1 MLSRVAETIY
11 WIGRYQ
17 ERAENTARLVT
28 VNTNLM
34 LDLPPQVAPG
44 WDALISLL
52 GCNSAYDE
60 RHPEFTERR
69 VANFLI
75 SDESHTGSIISIIGM
90 LRENARTI
98 REILPREA
106 WEAINSYHQHAV
118 DSKPSSFSR
127 QGRHRYLE
135 EIIAGSQLL
144 TGLLAGSMSHD
155 TAYRFLN
162 LGRKLERADMTT
174 RIIDVRSEN
183 PIPDDAPELSPF
195 EDILWMSMLKSLS
208 AYQMYRQHMQ
218 VRIRRYDVLK
228 FLFQIP
234 TFPRSLSYCLENISF
249 NLSRLPKNRS
259 PIRVLRKIEKKIDT
273 MPLEKMDN
281 QILHNFI
288 DEIQIMLGE
297 LHESM
302 AKTYFPPAMD
312 DAA

>member
-34 LDLPPQVAPG
+34 LDLPPRVAPG

-52 GCNSAYDE
+52 GCDDAYEE

-75 SDESHTGSIISIIGM
+75 SDESHSSSIISTLSM
-90 LRENARTI
+90 LRESARTI

-106 WEAINSYHQHAV
+106 WEAINSYYQSAV
-118 DSKPSSFSR
+118 DNKQGSFSR
-127 QGRHRYLE
+127 QGRQHYLQ

-155 TAYRFLN
+155 TAYHFLN

-183 PIPDDAPELSPF
+183 PIPADAPELRPF

-208 AYQMYRQHMQ
+208 AYQMYRQQMQ

-234 TFPRSLSYCLENISF
+234 SFPRSLSYCLENISF
-249 NLSRLPKNRS
+249 NLSRLPKNPA
-259 PIRVLRKIEKKIDT
+259 PINVLRKIEKEIET

-288 DEIQIMLGE
+288 DEMQIMLGL
-297 LHESM
+297 LHDSI

-312 DAA
+312 DVA

>member
-17 ERAENTARLVT
+17 ERAENTARLVN

-34 LDLPPQVAPG
+34 LDLPSQVAPG

-52 GCNSAYDE
+52 GCNQAYAE

-75 SDESHTGSIISIIGM
+75 SDESNPSSIISILSA

-106 WEAINSYHQHAV
+106 WEAINSYYQTAF
-118 DSKPSSFSR
+118 DSKQSSFSR
-127 QGRHRYLE
+127 QGRHHYLQQ
-135 EIIAGSQLL
+135 IIAGSQLL

-155 TAYRFLN
+155 TAYHFLN
-162 LGRKLERADMTT
+162 LGRKLERTDMTT

-183 PIPDDAPELSPF
+183 PIPEDAPELSPF

-218 VRIRRYDVLK
+218 VRIRRREVLK
-228 FLFQIP
+228 FLFQIQS
-234 TFPRSLSYCLENISF
+234 FPRSLSYCLENLAF
-249 NLSRLPKNRS
+249 NLSRLPKNRAAMK
-259 PIRVLRKIEKKIDT
+259 ILRQIEQKIEG

-281 QILHNFI
+281 QILHDFI
-288 DEIQIMLGE
+288 DEMQVMLGE
-297 LHESM
+297 LHQNI
-302 AKTYFPPAMD
+302 AKTYFPPVID

>member
-17 ERAENTARLVT
+17 ERAENTARLVN

-34 LDLPPQVAPG
+34 LDLPSQVAPG

-52 GCNSAYDE
+52 GCNQAYAE

-75 SDESHTGSIISIIGM
+75 SDESNPSSIISILSA

-106 WEAINSYHQHAV
+106 WEAINSYYQTAF
-118 DSKPSSFSR
+118 DSKQSSFSR
-127 QGRHRYLE
+127 QGRHHYLQQ
-135 EIIAGSQLL
+135 IIAGSQLL

-155 TAYRFLN
+155 TAYHFLN

-183 PIPDDAPELSPF
+183 PIPEDAPELSPF

-218 VRIRRYDVLK
+218 VRIRRREVLK
-228 FLFQIP
+228 FLFQIQS
-234 TFPRSLSYCLENISF
+234 FPRSLSYCLENMAF

-259 PIRVLRKIEKKIDT
+259 AMKILRQIEQKIEG

-281 QILHNFI
+281 QILHDFI
-288 DEIQIMLGE
+288 DEMQVMLGE
-297 LHESM
+297 LHENI
-302 AKTYFPPAMD
+302 AKTYFPPVID

>member
-17 ERAENTARLVT
+17 ERAENTARLIT
-28 VNTNLM
+28 VNTNLT
-34 LDLPPQVAPG
+34 LDLPAQVAPG

-52 GCNSAYDE
+52 GCNAAYAE

-75 SDESHTGSIISIIGM
+75 TDEANPSSIVSILSA

-106 WEAINSYHQHAV
+106 WEAINSYYQTAV
-118 DSKPSSFSR
+118 DNKQTTTSR
-127 QGRHRYLE
+127 HGRHQYLQQ
-135 EIIAGSQLL
+135 IIAGSQLL

-155 TAYRFLN
+155 TAYHFLN

-183 PIPDDAPELSPF
+183 PIPSDAPELSPF

-218 VRIRRYDVLK
+218 VRIRRLDVLK
-228 FLFQIP
+228 FLFQ
-234 TFPRSLSYCLENISF
+234 TESFPRSLSYCMENASF
-249 NLSRLPKNRS
+249 NLARLPKNRV
-259 PIRVLRKIEKKIDT
+259 PMRQVKQITKKIEE

-281 QILHNFI
+281 QVLHEFI
-288 DEIQIMLGE
+288 DEMQIMLGE
-297 LHESM
+297 LHESI
-302 AKTYFPPAMD
+302 AKTYFPPALSE
-312 DAA
+312 AA

>member
-17 ERAENTARLVT
+17 ERAENTARLIT
-28 VNTNLM
+28 VNTNLL

-52 GCNSAYDE
+52 GCNAEYDE
-60 RHPEFTERR
+60 RHPELTERR

-75 SDESHTGSIISIIGM
+75 SDESNPSSIISILSS

-106 WEAINSYHQHAV
+106 WEEINSYYQSAL
-118 DSKPSSFSR
+118 DNKQSSFSR
-127 QGRHRYLE
+127 HGRHRYLE
-135 EIIAGSQLL
+135 QIIANSQML

-155 TAYRFLN
+155 TAYHFLN

-174 RIIDVRSEN
+174 RIIDVRCEN
-183 PIPDDAPELSPF
+183 PIPDDAPELTPF

-218 VRIRRYDVLK
+218 VRIRRYEVLK
-228 FLFQIP
+228 FLFQTE
-234 TFPRSLSYCLENISF
+234 TFPRSLSYCLENLSF
-249 NLSRLPKNRS
+249 NLSRLPKNRA
-259 PIRVLRKIEKKIDT
+259 PIRILRRIEHTIAG
-273 MPLEKMDN
+273 MPLEIMDN
-281 QILHNFI
+281 QVLHNFI
-288 DEIQIMLGE
+288 DEMQIMLGE
-297 LHESM
+297 LHARI
-302 AKTYFPPAMD
+302 AKTYFPPPIDEVA
-312 DAA
+312 